1 MFPKQQTR
9 RVRKTTPMTTMTTS
23 NESIQADCPECEA
36 PVVFARLPLSG
47 EIARCSGCGCELEVT
62 SRAPLTLE
70 LAPEVEE
77 DWGE

>member
-1 MFPKQQTR
+1 
-9 RVRKTTPMTTMTTS
+9 MTTTTTTTTTAT
-23 NESIQADCPECEA
+23 ESIQAACPECEA
-36 PVVFARLPLSG
+36 PIHFTRQPLSG
-47 EIARCSGCGCELEVT
+47 EIARCTGCGSELEVT